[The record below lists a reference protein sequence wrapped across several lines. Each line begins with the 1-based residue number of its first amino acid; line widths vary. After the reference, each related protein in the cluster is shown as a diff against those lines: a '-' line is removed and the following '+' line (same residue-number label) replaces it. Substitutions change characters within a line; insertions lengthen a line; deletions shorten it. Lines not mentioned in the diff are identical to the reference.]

1 MQVPWRFN
9 SPLVINW
16 VQVVNQSVSPQW
28 KQGFAWA
35 FDNPPKGQKLHI
47 ACKNKGAFGKV
58 SSSCILL
65 FLAFS

>member
-1 MQVPWRFN
+1 MYFVSMFD
-9 SPLVINW
+9 SCM
-16 VQVVNQSVSPQW
+16 VQVVSQSVSPQW

-58 SSSCILL
+58 SSST
-65 FLAFS
+65 